1 MRQRKVNYCCNWS
14 FFSQS
19 LAITTPP
26 GLWWGHKDQTH
37 TQSIGQFSTAGSCSI
52 LIAVPRSVGILYY
65 CRNTHQGILL
75 FVALLSPRVV
85 WACYTCAYTSRLTHL
100 GEFLQFTLP
109 ETRACFTT
117 MGNNRACIHVTSKS
131 GGEWRGLCT
140 VVCQVSKHATSTQ
153 GRNDQRIFRES
164 VAALLPQLDWRGDAV
179 G

>member
-85 WACYTCAYTSRLTHL
+85 WACYTCVHESPYPPGRVSTIYITGNKSMLYYYGEQSCVYPRHKQERWRVERLMYSSMPGVQTCY
-100 GEFLQFTLP
+100 EY
-109 ETRACFTT
+109 TRA
-117 MGNNRACIHVTSKS
+117 
-131 GGEWRGLCT
+131 E
-140 VVCQVSKHATSTQ
+140 
-153 GRNDQRIFRES
+153 
-164 VAALLPQLDWRGDAV
+164 
-179 G
+179 